1 MKSSPIRNSDWEK
14 EVSAAL
20 VGDGETEDEEVDVF
34 EATVVETLLEVYTTR
49 LVL

>member
-1 MKSSPIRNSDWEK
+1 MSPIRNSDCTK

-20 VGDGETEDEEVDVF
+20 VGVAGTEDEEEGVEALLDVW
-34 EATVVETLLEVYTTR
+34 TSK